1 MINYNQKEILNM
13 RFVLSIL
20 KYLNKDDFR
29 ILTAIE
35 LGMRNHE
42 ISRFNSISFY
52 AFFPKL
58 FIINIQSKANN

>member
-20 KYLNKDDFR
+20 KYLSEDDFR
-29 ILTAIE
+29 ILIAIE
-35 LGMRNHE
+35 QGMRNHE

-52 AFFPKL
+52 AF
-58 FIINIQSKANN
+58 